1 MWLFV
6 YGFEDL
12 WFLFLVFP
20 FFAHINVRESD
31 NFLDF
36 KFVNGSIL
44 MNLFLSLF
52 SGILIFSIFG
62 STYRSD
68 YEIANLSIYIDFVKE
83 LCRIPCHGNLYIESK
98 SEFYIFQL
106 PTQDQDGI
114 RASIWPGSEIKI
126 WLSSIWLV
134 SSEFWASLSF
144 NIWGKM

>member
-1 MWLFV
+1 MHLNLKVMWLFV

-20 FFAHINVRESD
+20 FFAHINVKESD

-52 SGILIFSIFG
+52 SRILIFSIFG

-68 YEIANLSIYIDFVKE
+68 YKIDNLSIYIDFVKE
-83 LCRIPCHGNLYIESK
+83 LCRIPCHGNLYIKSK
-98 SEFYIFQL
+98 SEFDIFQL
-106 PTQDQDGI
+106 PTSRSRWNTSIDMGRFRDQNMI
-114 RASIWPGSEIKI
+114 IFY
-126 WLSSIWLV
+126 LV
-134 SSEFWASLSF
+134 SVFW
-144 NIWGKM
+144 IYD